1 MLILFIYFVFFVFK
15 SNAFD
20 LSEKLELRINNE
32 LLTDVKE
39 SITSDYEA
47 VANYTYDEGEDID
60 FKCIII
66 NSRKDRQLRLEY
78 YNARDE
84 IIFKTVDS
92 KVQTQQFRSILKSEN
107 DKYYLDCVCKTSQT
121 FQEYRYRVFFN
132 LRIQDSGPNN
142 HALSL
147 FINGERHLLC
157 PKEIEPSYD
166 DYRPYKFI
174 DGEQVNIT
182 CKKNKTLKGDLR
194 FYFPV
199 VNNTSQPNATYISES
214 EIMLSLLTMQYKIH
228 GKALVCLITNS
239 DVTKPNT
246 RVEFISDVPESGIR
260 ITGLKRKNIMY
271 QFTNASKWTIV
282 YQYAFNEKLNLTCV
296 VKRNIS
302 ISTHQIQWK
311 FEGETLASDVKFTST
326 ALIVSTS
333 RFVQMLDETY
343 DRITIQCI
351 YQNSSQNSK
360 IAAEVVLHYNPE
372 LAAEIQSKNMNDD
385 ESQVE
390 VIGLT
395 IAAVVLAVAVVITCF
410 VLWLKR
416 NKHSRLIENA
426 YDDLQSQ
433 NETPIPV
440 FPSQWESDY
449 SHYTKIDEGV
459 TQQNYNYAGFNDFKN
474 RQSNTPSEN
483 YYTEIDD
490 YFKPKV
496 DGRGDV
502 WKLAIPTADKSKP
515 SNPFDDTYNN
525 LNHNLAIDNKVTER
539 RTDVYGND
547 TLTVKKNSV
556 TFQDEE
562 PRAGQG
568 ILSSGNPFRS
578 TNPRLNDEKHEDC
591 EINDQTNLPGHLQV
605 KDNNCED
612 NMENAYVYAEPYS
625 EFDKIVTNTL
635 YEKMTECFSEKKN

>member
-20 LSEKLELRINNE
+20 LSEKLELRMNNE
-32 LLTDVKE
+32 LLTAVKA
-39 SITSDYEA
+39 SVTSDYEA

-66 NSRKDRQLRLEY
+66 NSSSDCQLRLEY

-92 KVQTQQFRSILKSEN
+92 KVQTQQFRSILKTEN

-121 FQEYRYRVFFN
+121 FQEHRYRVFFN

-147 FINGERHLLC
+147 YINGERHLLRH
-157 PKEIEPSYD
+157 KEIEPSYD

-174 DGEQVNIT
+174 DGEQVNVT

-199 VNNTSQPNATYISES
+199 KNNTSQPNATYISES
-214 EIMLSLLTMQYKIH
+214 EIMLSLPTMQYKIH
-228 GKALVCLITNS
+228 RKALVCLITNS

-260 ITGLKRKNIMY
+260 ITGLKRKNILY
-271 QFTNASKWTIV
+271 QYTNASKWTIA
-282 YQYAFNEKLNLTCV
+282 YQYAFKEILNLTCV

-302 ISTHQIQWK
+302 ISTHQFQWK

-333 RFVQMLDETY
+333 RFVQKLDETY
-343 DRITIQCI
+343 DQKTIQCI
-351 YQNSSQNSK
+351 YQNSSQNSE
-360 IAAEVVLHYNPE
+360 IAAEVVLHFNPE

-390 VIGLT
+390 VIGFT
-395 IAAVVLAVAVVITCF
+395 IAAVVLAVAVVTTCF
-410 VLWLKR
+410 VVWLKR

-496 DGRGDV
+496 DGKSDV
-502 WKLAIPTADKSKP
+502 WKMAIPTEGKSVLP

-525 LNHNLAIDNKVTER
+525 LNHNFAIDNKGTN
-539 RTDVYGND
+539 RTDVYANG
-547 TLTVKKNSV
+547 TQIAKKKSV

-562 PRAGQG
+562 PGADHR
-568 ILSSGNPFRS
+568 ILNSGNPFRS
-578 TNPRLNDEKHEDC
+578 TNQIFDGEKHEDS
-591 EINDQTNLPGHLQV
+591 EINDQNNLPGHLQG
-605 KDNNCED
+605 KDNGCGD
-612 NMENAYVYAEPYS
+612 KENAYVYAEPYS
-625 EFDKIVTNTL
+625 EFDQIVTNTL
-635 YEKMTECFSEKKN
+635 YEKMTECFSEDKN